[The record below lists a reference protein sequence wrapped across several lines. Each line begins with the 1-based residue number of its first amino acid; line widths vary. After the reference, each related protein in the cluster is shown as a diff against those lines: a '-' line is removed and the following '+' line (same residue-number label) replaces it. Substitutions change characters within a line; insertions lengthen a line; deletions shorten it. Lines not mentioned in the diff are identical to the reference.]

1 MTPRTEAVL
10 IQTLSSGDPEV
21 IVIPAQAGVLLEEG
35 RYWPPLRIFEL
46 KDVKLDVYSGL
57 AFSDGWVVI
66 QSGYGHRWPC
76 DAAFITGA
84 TRRVRD
90 LPSRIEQR
98 KVAMLGDVV
107 HHYHFLIET
116 LPRILRLKKAC
127 PDITFLTVQEPM
139 ELARDL
145 MSFIDAQF
153 EVVDEEMVVEGG
165 SIWVHEPF
173 PRDWLHPADH
183 QLLCET
189 FVAKAQDLVPAS
201 NSRVYISRSHAA
213 RALLYESNLEAWLL
227 DHGFMIVHLE
237 DLPFLEQV
245 GLMSHAEFVIA
256 PHGAGLANIVFMP
269 PGGKVIE
276 LSSGE
281 WICPAFRR
289 IAAQSGHDYLLL
301 ELKGTPEAPW
311 GDAESAINV
320 LSPILGA
327 VSK

>member
-1 MTPRTEAVL
+1 VR
-10 IQTLSSGDPEV
+10 
-21 IVIPAQAGVLLEEG
+21 
-35 RYWPPLRIFEL
+35 
-46 KDVKLDVYSGL
+46 LDVYSGL
-57 AFSDGWVVI
+57 IFTDGWVVI

-90 LPSRIEQR
+90 LPPRLEHR

-107 HHYHFLIET
+107 HHYHFLIES
-116 LPRILRLKKAC
+116 LPRILRLKEAC

-139 ELARDL
+139 ELAREL
-145 MSFIDAQF
+145 LSIIGARF
-153 EVVDEEMVVEGG
+153 EIVDEESVVEGG
-165 SIWVHEPF
+165 SIWVHEPS
-173 PRDWLHPADH
+173 PRDWPHRADL
-183 QLLCET
+183 QLLCEA
-189 FVAKAQDLVPAS
+189 FVAKGQELVPAS
-201 NSRVYISRSHAA
+201 NPRVYISRSHAA
-213 RALLYESNLEAWLL
+213 RSLLHESNLEAWLV
-227 DHGFMIVHLE
+227 DQGFLIAHLE

-256 PHGAGLANIVFMP
+256 PHGAGLANIAFMP

-289 IAAQSGHDYLLL
+289 IAAQSGHDYLFL
-301 ELKGTPEAPW
+301 ELTRTSEAHW
-311 GDAESAINV
+311 GSAESAIQV
-320 LSPILGA
+320 LSPILDE